1 MESHLHITTQ
11 KWNKQNIYIKLSMYG
26 SRPSNKT
33 HILMEWNPLAL
44 QTHSLNRKLHLVDS
58 SIFYNNKIL
67 STTNNK
73 SKS

>member
-11 KWNKQNIYIKLSMYG
+11 KWNKQSIYIKSSMYG
-26 SRPSNKT
+26 SRPSYKT
-33 HILMEWNPLAL
+33 RSLMERNPLAL
-44 QTHSLNRKLHLVDS
+44 QTHSLNRKLHLVES